1 LSTELLRANNIS
13 KYFPGVKALEGVSI
27 VIRSGVVLGV
37 LGENGAGK
45 STLLNILSGIYKPDE
60 GEITVGGRPV
70 QIEGVKH
77 ALELGIAIVHQEL
90 MLHGNLSVAENVFM
104 GRLPKNRFGKIQ
116 YGRVFKQTEDLLQ
129 SYRFNID
136 PRQDVGSLSIAEQQM
151 VEITKALSRNAKVIL
166 MDEPTSSLTTDETR
180 RLFDT
185 IEQLKRKG
193 VGVVFISHKLEEI
206 FTCCDM
212 VQVLRD
218 GRDLGERPVSETTED
233 ELVKLMV
240 GRAIAQRF
248 PKKTNSPG
256 ETILEVRN
264 LSRGKAVKNV
274 SFSVRAG
281 EVFGIAGLVGA
292 GRSEIVRL
300 IFGADKKDSG
310 EIFIRGG
317 NVDIKNPQ
325 TAIQNGIYLVPEDR
339 KKQGLVLEQDV
350 QSNIVL
356 SYLDRIKNFLLYV
369 DTAKERDLTDKQIQK
384 FNIKCSGREQSVVTL
399 SGGNQQKVVFAKC
412 EQTEPDI
419 MILDDPTRGIDV
431 GAKQEI
437 YELINA
443 LTVQGKAVILISS
456 ELPEVIKMS
465 DRVAVIN
472 NGLLQVIL
480 DKEDLSQERII
491 KYAIGDSV

>member
-1 LSTELLRANNIS
+1 LTELLRANNIS
-13 KYFPGVKALEGVSI
+13 KYFPGVKALEGVNI
-27 VIRSGVVLGV
+27 VIRAGVALGV

-60 GEITVGGRPV
+60 GEITVEGRPV

-116 YGRVFKQTEDLLQ
+116 YGKVFKQTEDLLQ
-129 SYRFNID
+129 SHHFNID
-136 PRQDVGSLSIAEQQM
+136 PKQEVGSLSIAEQQM
-151 VEITKALSRNAKVIL
+151 VEITKALSYNAKVIL
-166 MDEPTSSLTTDETR
+166 MDEPTSSLTTDETK

-185 IEQLKRKG
+185 IEQLKRKK
-193 VGVVFISHKLEEI
+193 VGIVFISHKLDEI

-233 ELVKLMV
+233 ELVRLMV
-240 GRAIAQRF
+240 GREIAQRF

-256 ETILEVRN
+256 DVIMEVRN

-300 IFGADKKDSG
+300 IFGADKKDGG

-317 NVDIKNPQ
+317 KVDIKNPRA
-325 TAIQNGIYLVPEDR
+325 AIKNGIYLVPEDR

-356 SYLDRIKNFLLYV
+356 SYLDRIKNFLFCV
-369 DTAKERDLTDKQIQK
+369 DAGRERELADKQIQK
-384 FNIKCSGREQSVVTL
+384 FNIKCSDRYQKVVTL

-443 LTVQGKAVILISS
+443 LTARGKAVILISS
-456 ELPEVIKMS
+456 ELPEVMKMS

-472 NGLLQVIL
+472 NGSLQVIL
-480 DKEDLSQERII
+480 GRENLSQERII
-491 KYAIGDSV
+491 KYAIGDRT